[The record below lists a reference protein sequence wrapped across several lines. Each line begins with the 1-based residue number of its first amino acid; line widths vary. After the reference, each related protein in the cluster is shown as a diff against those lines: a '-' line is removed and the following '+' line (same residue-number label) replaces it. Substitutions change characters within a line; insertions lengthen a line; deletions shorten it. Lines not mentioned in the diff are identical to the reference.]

1 MLRRGLG
8 RGSSFDRDSEA
19 RARARSDGFGGGSL
33 REPRM
38 GSSKEG
44 IAHSFDRRAGVVRC
58 ALATTGWV
66 PDGLC
71 AGGVVA
77 AQADSVLSKHVLQI
91 RLCRLCRLRGQNAGL
106 GLTG

>member
-1 MLRRGLG
+1 MLRRGRG
-8 RGSSFDRDSEA
+8 RSGAAFDRDSDA

-66 PDGLC
+66 PDGLLVLAVLWQRKPTRFCQNTSYRYVC
-71 AGGVVA
+71 AVCAVCA
-77 AQADSVLSKHVLQI
+77 ARTPAW
-91 RLCRLCRLRGQNAGL
+91 A
-106 GLTG
+106 